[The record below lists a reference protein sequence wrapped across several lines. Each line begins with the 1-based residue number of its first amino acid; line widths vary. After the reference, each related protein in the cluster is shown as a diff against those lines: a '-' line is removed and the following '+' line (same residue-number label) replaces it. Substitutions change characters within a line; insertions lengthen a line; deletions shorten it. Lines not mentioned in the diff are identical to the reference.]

1 MRQFQPDHFKKNTM
15 HVCSQIKSDEKKKS
29 IRQTFRSLNVSVAI
43 KRTEMGKNADASA
56 CGTTNSND
64 PLPNILR
71 SDKTNLKN
79 TKIKI

>member
-1 MRQFQPDHFKKNTM
+1 MYAHKVRW
-15 HVCSQIKSDEKKKS
+15 KKKI

-71 SDKTNLKN
+71 SDNKSKN